1 LFVVCKI
8 QLKKSKV
15 FSFSLIQICVKLN
28 YRIIVHFFGL
38 LLLFNGGFML
48 ISALVSFIYKDGVTL
63 NLVFSGVLVL
73 VLGVISMLSSLKH
86 RKEMNRREGYVV
98 VAFGWIIMTLSGTI
112 PYLFTGAIPSFT
124 NAFFETMSGYTT
136 TGASILND
144 IEAMPKGILFWRSL
158 THWIGGM
165 GIIVLAIAIL
175 PLLGI
180 GGMELFAAEAPGPSA
195 DKLHPRITD
204 TAKRLWLIYFGYTAA
219 ETILLQVA
227 GMSFFDAINHALCTL
242 STGGFSTKNA
252 SVAYWNGQPIIQY
265 IIIVFMFLAGTNF
278 VLSYFAFTG
287 KVQKIIKDEEFKLY
301 FKFIIVFT
309 VIAALIIYFKADV
322 SASSIA
328 HPMVWGE
335 AESAFRHGSFQV
347 ISVITTTG
355 FVTADYTM
363 WTPFLVVLFFGLMFL
378 GGSAGSTSGGVKVMR
393 HLILIKNGFLEF
405 KRTLHPNAVLPV
417 RYNNKAISGE
427 IVFNILGFFILYML
441 SFIIGGLGFSMMG
454 IEFESAIG
462 LAASSL
468 GNVGPA
474 LGDFGPVNNY
484 SNLPSI
490 GKWWCSFL
498 MLIGRLELFTVLI
511 LLTPFFWRN
520 R

>member
-1 LFVVCKI
+1 M
-8 QLKKSKV
+8 
-15 FSFSLIQICVKLN
+15 KLN
-28 YRIIVHFFGL
+28 YKIIFHFLGL

-48 ISALVSFIYKDGVTL
+48 LSALVSWTYNDGVTL
-63 NLVFSGVLVL
+63 QILMAGVVTIIIGLIGFFVTRDH
-73 VLGVISMLSSLKH
+73 K
-86 RKEMNRREGYVV
+86 KEINKREGYVV
-98 VAFGWIIMTLSGTI
+98 VAFGWVVMSLSGTM
-112 PYLFTGAIPSFT
+112 PYVFTESIPSFT

-144 IEAMPKGILFWRSL
+144 IEAMPEGVLFWRSL

-180 GGMELFAAEAPGPSA
+180 GGMQLFAAEAPGPSG

-219 ETILLQVA
+219 ETILLNLA

-252 SVAYWNGQPIIQY
+252 SVAHWNGNPMIQY
-265 IIIVFMFLAGTNF
+265 IIILFMFLAGTNF
-278 VLSYFAFTG
+278 VLSYFAFKG
-287 KVQKIIKDEEFKLY
+287 RVQKIIQDEEFKLY
-301 FKFIIVFT
+301 FKFITVFT
-309 VIAALIIYFKADV
+309 IIAALIIYFRADV
-322 SASSIA
+322 SASSVS
-328 HPMVWGE
+328 HPMVLGE
-335 AESAFRHGSFQV
+335 GESAFRHALFQV
-347 ISVITTTG
+347 LAIITTTG

-363 WTPFLVVLFFGLMFL
+363 WTPFLVVFFFGLMFL
-378 GGSAGSTSGGVKVMR
+378 GGSAGSTSGGVKVVR

-405 KRTLHPNAVLPV
+405 KRTLHPNAIVPV
-417 RYNNKAISGE
+417 RYNKKAINRF
-427 IVFNILGFFILYML
+427 IVFNVLAFFILYML
-441 SFIIGGLGFSMMG
+441 SFIIGGLVFSMFD
-454 IEFESAIG
+454 IDFKSAIG
-462 LAASSL
+462 LSASTL

-474 LGDFGPVNNY
+474 LGDYGPVNNY
-484 SNLPSI
+484 ASLPALA
-490 GKWWCSFL
+490 KWWASFL

-511 LLTPFFWRN
+511 LFTPFFWRN

>member
-1 LFVVCKI
+1 M
-8 QLKKSKV
+8 
-15 FSFSLIQICVKLN
+15 KLN
-28 YRIIVHFFGL
+28 YKIIFHFLGL
-38 LLLFNGGFML
+38 LVLFNGAFML
-48 ISALVSFIYKDGVTL
+48 LSTLVSFIYKDGVTQQL
-63 NLVFSGVLVL
+63 LSASLITLLVGVL
-73 VLGVISMLSSLKH
+73 SMVFTRKH
-86 RKEMNRREGYVV
+86 VKEMNKREGYIV
-98 VAFGWIIMTLSGTI
+98 VAFGWIIMALSGTL
-112 PYLFTGAIPSFT
+112 PYVFTQSIPSFT

-144 IEAMPKGILFWRSL
+144 IEVIPKGILFWRSL

-180 GGMELFAAEAPGPSA
+180 GGMQLFAAEAPGPSA

-219 ETILLQVA
+219 ETVLLQVA

-252 SVAYWNGQPIIQY
+252 SIAHWNGQPIIQY

-278 VLSYFAFTG
+278 VLSYFAFKG
-287 KVQKIIKDEEFKLY
+287 KVQKIIGDEEFKLY
-301 FKFIIVFT
+301 FKFIAIFT
-309 VIAALIIYFKADV
+309 IIAALIIYFRADV
-322 SASSIA
+322 SASSVD

-335 AESAFRHGSFQV
+335 GESAFRHGLFQV
-347 ISVITTTG
+347 LAIVTTTG
-355 FVTADYTM
+355 FITADYTM
-363 WTPFLVVLFFGLMFL
+363 WTPFLMVFFFGLMFL
-378 GGSAGSTSGGVKVMR
+378 GGSAGSTSGGVKVVR

-405 KRTLHPNAVLPV
+405 KRSLHPNAILPV
-417 RYNNKAISGE
+417 RYNTKSISGD
-427 IVFNILGFFILYML
+427 IVFNVLAFFILYML
-441 SFIIGGLGFSMMG
+441 SFIIGALVFSM
-454 IEFESAIG
+454 FELDFVSAIG
-462 LAASSL
+462 LSASSL

-484 SNLPSI
+484 ATLPPLA
-490 GKWWCSFL
+490 KWWSSFL
-498 MLIGRLELFTVLI
+498 MLIGRLELFTVLV
-511 LLTPFFWRN
+511 LFTPFFWRN